1 MLNEKLKNLEDT
13 KVYMINSIASL
24 LSASTGNP
32 SKVFFDEGDIK
43 IVSGDIKAVEVIDN
57 LVHPHLGRLPIK
69 TTERIALGR
78 LTDALQFVISE
89 IEVVKDKITDAETEA
104 YIDVMLEDWE
114 RD

>member
-13 KVYMINSIASL
+13 KVYLINSIASL
-24 LSASTGNP
+24 LSASTGDS

-43 IVSGDIKAVEVIDN
+43 IVSGDTKAVEVLNN
-57 LVHPHLGRLPIK
+57 LVYPHSGRLPIK

-78 LTDALQFVISE
+78 LTDSLQFVISE
-89 IEVVKDKITDAETEA
+89 IEVVKDKITDTENEA

-114 RD
+114 GD

>member
-13 KVYMINSIASL
+13 KVYLINGIASL
-24 LSASTGNP
+24 LSASTGDL
-32 SKVFFDEGDIK
+32 SKVFFDEGNIK
-43 IVSGDIKAVEVIDN
+43 IVSGDTKAVEVLNN
-57 LVHPHLGRLPIK
+57 LVYPHSGRLPIK

>member
-24 LSASTGNP
+24 LSSSTGKL

-43 IVSGDIKAVEVIDN
+43 IVSGDTKAVEVIDN
-57 LVHPHLGRLPIK
+57 LVHPHSGRLPIK

-78 LTDALQFVISE
+78 LTDSLQFVISE
-89 IEVVKDKITDAETEA
+89 IEVVKDQITDEENQA
-104 YIDVMLEDWE
+104 YIDFVMEDWNW
-114 RD
+114 D

>member
-13 KVYMINSIASL
+13 KVYLINGIASL
-24 LSASTGNP
+24 LSASTGDL
-32 SKVFFDEGDIK
+32 SKVFFDEGNIK
-43 IVSGDIKAVEVIDN
+43 IVSGDTKAVEVLNN
-57 LVHPHLGRLPIK
+57 LVYHHSGRLPIK